1 MAVSISIGIT
11 QNNRIIEN
19 NKSNVTVTVTATWTG
34 GSHNAVISSDGK
46 AQARGW
52 VKIDGTKYNFYS
64 TFNENETNSG
74 SKIICE
80 KIVDVSHKDDGSK
93 TLSCSA
99 SYTTGV
105 SSGTVTASASKT
117 LTAIPRKSTLSAEN
131 GELGET
137 QTLTVSRQSASFTH
151 TITYKCGTASGTVV
165 TESSSTSISFTP
177 PVSLASQSKDGLY
190 VSVVFTITTYNG
202 DDPLGSTTKTIT
214 CYIPDS
220 SDTNPTVS
228 LSVSDAMGYA
238 GTYGGYVQNKSK
250 LKITVTASG
259 KEGADIKSRTTT
271 ISKVVNDVKTTLKTY
286 TDSSFTTDVL
296 STSGALVIDTT
307 VIDSRGRKATD
318 TEEITVFEYSP
329 PRITDL
335 STYRSN
341 VSGTLDEA
349 GNYIT
354 IKFSAE
360 VSTLNSENTATY
372 KYAYRKVGS
381 TGDFTPV
388 PVNALSNIF
397 NPTNH
402 KLTFTA
408 DKGSSFDI
416 SLSVTDKFE
425 TVEKSSTGQTATKTF
440 SIFSKGL
447 GWAFGKVAEVRN
459 ALDVAWNIIARKDI
473 YMGYYHDTEK
483 NIFFKNNAEH
493 TGKTYSSNSV
503 YPHNCRLYGG
513 SSSSPIGIGLY
524 DTKKKRRIFAY
535 NDHENYVETQVNIR
549 QHVFQ
554 AYPGTAVSIS
564 SLNSWVKISLTA
576 SSLDGGLNPSLD
588 NGTSS
593 LFKFFELTTDG
604 GIECNRSGYVMIS
617 GQLYL
622 DGLTAADSNTV
633 GACISVKT
641 LKDDG
646 TYSSDEYLTWN
657 YVKHAAASAYIPI
670 VPLVVP
676 VTANSRFYLLGR
688 NASAQAGRSSN
699 TYKTTHLTIQ
709 YVG

>member
-1 MAVSISIGIT
+1 MAVSISIGIK
-11 QNNRIIEN
+11 QNSRDIAN
-19 NKSNVTVTVTATWTG
+19 NESSVTVTVTAKWTY
-34 GSHNAVISSDGK
+34 GSFNKNSK
-46 AQARGW
+46 PGW
-52 VKIDGTKYNFYS
+52 LKIDGVNYPFTS
-64 TFNENETNSG
+64 SFNTGETTSG
-74 SKIICE
+74 SEVIFE
-80 KIVDVSHKDDGSK
+80 KTVDVSHKSDGTK

-99 SYTTGV
+99 SYTSGV

-117 LTAIPRKSTLSAEN
+117 LTAIPRISTLSAN
-131 GELGET
+131 DGTLGT
-137 QTLTVSRQSASFTH
+137 SQYLTVSRQSTSFTH

-220 SDTNPTVS
+220 SATNPTVS
-228 LSVSDAMGYA
+228 LSVTDAMGYA
-238 GTYGGYVQNKSK
+238 STYGGYVQNKSK
-250 LKITVTASG
+250 FKIIVTASG
-259 KEGADIKSRTTT
+259 KEGATIKSYETT
-271 ISKVVNDVKTTLKTY
+271 IDGKKYTSKE
-286 TDSSFTTDVL
+286 FTTDVIPN
-296 STSGALVIDTT
+296 SGSITITTT
-307 VIDSRGRKATD
+307 VTDSRGRKATAS
-318 TEEITVFEYSP
+318 TTVTVLSYSP
-329 PRITDL
+329 PKITKL
-335 STYRSN
+335 SVYRSN
-341 VSGTLDEA
+341 SSGGTDEA

-354 IKFSAE
+354 LKFSVE
-360 VSTLNSENTATY
+360 VSSLNNRNTAAYSY
-372 KYAYRKVGS
+372 KYRKAES
-381 TGDFTPV
+381 TGTYTTQTISSLNGVYKRDDAYV
-388 PVNALSNIF
+388 
-397 NPTNH
+397 
-402 KLTFTA
+402 TFAA
-408 DKGSSFDI
+408 DKSSSFDV
-416 SLSVTDKFE
+416 SLLATDRFE

-503 YPHNCRLYGG
+503 YPHNCRVYGG

-554 AYPGTAVSIS
+554 AYPGTAVPIS

-646 TYSSDEYLTWN
+646 TYNSEEYLTWN

-688 NASAQAGRSSN
+688 NASAQKGTSSS